1 MEARALT
8 HRALGV
14 VIGMLISSA
23 AARAEPLDRLIPNLF
38 GGTLST
44 SITPF
49 VDVSGTTPDV
59 QSPRVADRFRN
70 LSAALATARSLGPIP
85 SASGAFQ
92 FEWDPELDT
101 FVRRGQSLGPI
112 FAERAQTLGHRTA
125 TVSVSYSHIRFSSL
139 EGDSLDHIRSS
150 QPVFTE
156 EYLAQLPQSDQIRA
170 RDNTLV
176 TELDLDFALDQLF
189 FSAAYGLTDRI
200 DLSLAIAV
208 NRAAMQG
215 RALASIVDAN
225 GDEGAKF
232 IQNQPGV
239 IIGGTGDICGID
251 FRCAQDG
258 FSEDAFGTGDLYL
271 RGKWHAYDTRFA
283 DLAVVGV
290 LTLPTGNADDF
301 LGFHDPTFTPWFIA
315 SKQFGRFSPHLNLG
329 YAFRSGKDVSQAE
342 WIAGSD
348 VLAFP
353 WLTVGADFLGFHDD
367 KRDGINDDIIQSAVS
382 LKLNPFGQTVVGAGF
397 QFPVNRSGLRADVI
411 YTLQIETTF

>member
-1 MEARALT
+1 
-8 HRALGV
+8 
-14 VIGMLISSA
+14 MLISSA
-23 AARAEPLDRLIPNLF
+23 AARAEHLDRQIPNLF

-49 VDVSGTTPDV
+49 VEVSGQTPDV

-70 LSAALATARSLGPIP
+70 LSASLATARSLGPIP

-112 FAERAQTLGHRTA
+112 FAERAQTLGHHTM
-125 TVSVSYSHIRFSSL
+125 TLSVSYSHIKFSSL
-139 EGDSLDHIRSS
+139 EGDSLNHIRSS

-156 EYLAQLPQSDQIRA
+156 EYLAQLPESDQRRA

-208 NRAAMQG
+208 NRADMKGHA
-215 RALASIVDAN
+215 RATITDQN
-225 GDEGAKF
+225 GDKGAFF
-232 IQNQPGV
+232 IATQPGV
-239 IIGGTGDICGID
+239 DDPQCGTT
-251 FRCAQDG
+251 FLCAEDS
-258 FSEDAFGTGDLYL
+258 FSDHAFGTGDLYL
-271 RGKWHAYDTRFA
+271 RAKWHAYDTRFA

-315 SKQFGRFSPHLNLG
+315 SKQFGRFSPHLNFG

-342 WIAGSD
+342 WIAGTD
-348 VLAFP
+348 ALAFP
-353 WLTVGADFLGFHDD
+353 WLTIGADFLGFHDD
-367 KRDGINDDIIQSAVS
+367 KRDGINDDIIQSALS
-382 LKLNPFGQTVVGAGF
+382 LKLNPFGQTVIGAGF

-411 YTLQIETTF
+411 YTLQVETTF

>member
-1 MEARALT
+1 METHSLT

-14 VIGMLISSA
+14 VIGIGLLISSA

-44 SITPF
+44 SITAF
-49 VDVSGTTPDV
+49 VDATGSTPDV

-101 FVRRGQSLGPI
+101 FVRRGQGLGPI

-139 EGDSLDHIRSS
+139 EGDSLNHIRSS

-156 EYLAQLPQSDQIRA
+156 EYLAQLPQSDQVRA

-208 NRAAMQG
+208 NRADMKG
-215 RALASIVDAN
+215 SALASITDAN
-225 GDEGAKF
+225 GDGGAYF
-232 IQNQPGV
+232 IETQPGV
-239 IIGGTGDICGID
+239 DECGTT
-251 FRCAQDG
+251 FLCAVDS
-258 FSEDAFGTGDLYL
+258 FSETAFGTGDLYL

-283 DLAVVGV
+283 DLALIGV

-301 LGFHDPTFTPWFIA
+301 LGFHDPTFTPWLVA
-315 SKQFGRFSPHLNLG
+315 SKQFGRFSPHMNLG

-342 WIAGSD
+342 WIAGTD

-353 WLTVGADFLGFHDD
+353 WLTLGADFLGFHDD
-367 KRDGINDDIIQSAVS
+367 KRDGINDDIIQSALS
-382 LKLNPFGQTVVGAGF
+382 LKLNPFGQTVIGAGF

-411 YTLQIETTF
+411 YTVQVETTF